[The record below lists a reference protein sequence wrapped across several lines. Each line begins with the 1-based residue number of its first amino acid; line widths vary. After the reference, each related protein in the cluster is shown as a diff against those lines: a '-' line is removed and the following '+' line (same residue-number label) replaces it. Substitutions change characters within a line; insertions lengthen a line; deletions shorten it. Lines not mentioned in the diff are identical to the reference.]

1 MQGKWVM
8 SALVAAALAL
18 VVALAGPSFT
28 TWPRPEL
35 APRQGMALAVAQSW
49 GYQLQH
55 LDARAI
61 PEDIDVLVVDYSRDG
76 SEKMA
81 LSPGKVEQLRLRPGR
96 PPRIVLCY
104 FSIGEAESYRYYWHQ
119 AWAAAPPAWLG
130 GENKDWRGNYA
141 VRYWRGEWQRLLISP
156 RPTIVTRLKE
166 ALEPRRLPYLDR
178 ILEAGFDGVY
188 LDRVDAFAQ
197 WIGERASAQADMIAL
212 VERIAAY
219 AHGRKPGFLVVSQNG
234 EELLKSKTYRA
245 ALDGVAKE
253 DLLYGIEG
261 DGRENSADDVASSRA
276 LLQRARADGLPVL
289 VVEYLSD
296 HAQRARAYAQLKA
309 DGYVP
314 LFATRGLALPPEPP
328 PALGEASLPQ
338 PPLGSTR

>member
-1 MQGKWVM
+1 MQGKWIM

-18 VVALAGPSFT
+18 AVAIAGPSFT
-28 TWPRPEL
+28 SWPRPQL
-35 APRQGMALAVAQSW
+35 SPRQGMALAVAQSW

-61 PEDIDVLVVDYSRDG
+61 PDDIDVLVVDYSRDG
-76 SEKMA
+76 SEQMA
-81 LSPGKVEQLRLRPGR
+81 LSAAKVEQLRARPGR

-104 FSIGEAESYRYYWHQ
+104 MSIGEAESYRYYWRP
-119 AWAAAPPAWLG
+119 AWQTSPPAWLG
-130 GENKDWRGNYA
+130 GENMEWRGNFA
-141 VRYWRGEWQRLLISP
+141 VRFWRGEWQRLLIVP
-156 RPTIVTRLKE
+156 RPTIATRLQE
-166 ALEPRRLPYLDR
+166 VLNPHRLPYLDR

-197 WIGERASAQADMIAL
+197 WLGERASAQTDMITL
-212 VERIAAY
+212 IERISAY
-219 AHGRKPGFLVVSQNG
+219 AHGRKSGFLVVAQNG
-234 EELLKSKTYRA
+234 EELLKSKKYRA

-261 DGRENSADDVASSRA
+261 DGRENSADDVASSRT

-296 HAQRARAYAQLKA
+296 HAKRAAAYTRLKA
-309 DGYVP
+309 DGYIP
-314 LFATRGLALPPEPP
+314 LFATRGLALPPESSLV
-328 PALGEASLPQ
+328 LGEKDLPRTA
-338 PPLGSTR
+338 PTATR